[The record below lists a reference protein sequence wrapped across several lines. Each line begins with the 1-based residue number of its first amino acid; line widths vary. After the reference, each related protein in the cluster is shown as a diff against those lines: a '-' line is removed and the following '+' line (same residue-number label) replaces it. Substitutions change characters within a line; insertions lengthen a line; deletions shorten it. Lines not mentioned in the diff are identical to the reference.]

1 MNKILIVEDESLVVM
16 DLTVSLRKIGYEVI
30 GSASNYQ
37 DTFLSIKEKKP
48 DLILMDICLNGE
60 KDGIET
66 AKQINQYHNIPII
79 YLTALDDTEVL
90 EKALKTN
97 PHAYLTKP
105 FSLQSLKAA
114 IEIALKKTENK
125 MDLGDIIFDEEF
137 SYNSSTKEL
146 ICNDIHIS
154 LTKKEREL
162 LSLLVENKSKVV
174 TFNEMENS
182 IWPDK
187 PPNDNTRRALVSRL
201 RAKLKY
207 KFIKTIPSL
216 GYKIIIS
223 H

>member
-16 DLTVSLRKIGYEVI
+16 DLTVSLRKIGYEVT

-37 DTFLSIKEKKP
+37 DTLFSIKEKKP

-114 IEIALKKTENK
+114 IEIALKKTESK
-125 MDLGDIIFDEEF
+125 MDSGDIIFDEEF
-137 SYNSSTKEL
+137 SYNSRTKEL

-162 LSLLVENKSKVV
+162 LSLLIENKSKIV

-216 GYKIIIS
+216 GYKIIILQ
-223 H
+223 

>member
-16 DLTVSLRKIGYEVI
+16 DLTVSLRKIGYEVT

-37 DTFLSIKEKKP
+37 DTLLSIKEKKP

-66 AKQINQYHNIPII
+66 VKQINQYHNIPII

-97 PHAYLTKP
+97 PYAYLTKP

-114 IEIALKKTENK
+114 IEIALKKTESK

-137 SYNSSTKEL
+137 SYNSRTKEL

-187 PPNDNTRRALVSRL
+187 SPNDNTRRALVSRL